1 MVRWMKKLRDSGPA
15 FCRRYPLVCLGLVL
29 ELLLVVWMAA
39 ALFGPICTV
48 EIQPDTWPAELQSLA
63 GVRLTEDGVCISVSE
78 TEETPQESGAE
89 VALQTNAF
97 ALKPGAYLITVNYQP
112 DSTMLSTR
120 VGTVSLQESD
130 MTDLLY
136 AQDVL
141 LDGGHTAVTG
151 RAWVPF
157 AAKANQVRL
166 DVVPAGQCDFVLQSI
181 TLQEQP
187 IYRWVRLL
195 GTLLLLA
202 AVDLVVWQLAFAG
215 CSVQAQIRRKQK
227 VALALLGIGLAASL
241 PFFSDVLRNGDDL
254 PFHLY
259 RLSALAK
266 ELAQGQFPVRLFTT
280 TLNGFGYPTPLYYC
294 DIFLYL
300 PAALYNC
307 MLPLQLCY
315 QIYGVLVNFC
325 TAVVCYGSLR
335 MIRCNE
341 KISLLGTALYVLSAY
356 RMSNVFLRAAVGE
369 YTAMVFLP
377 LVVCGVVRLYQ
388 TERPTWRDSVPL
400 AAGMAGL
407 ALCHVLS
414 LEMACLFLVLFVLT
428 ALKPT
433 FHKARLYALV
443 RAAVLAIGLSAWF
456 LVPML
461 QSMAT
466 QKIRATGHYACDFQ
480 QRGVNV
486 MDLFAPLPLN
496 VATTNGIRGE
506 IGLGL
511 ILALFVCMAVLW
523 QRKNLKLPQDH
534 TMQVLQYT
542 LGLGAVAMVFSLRIF
557 PWNTLFSHCASTPVH
572 KFLGMIQFPWRYVG
586 LASVFLCVAVAAAL
600 QLLQNSGYAVRKVGT
615 VLLAGTL
622 LYAAVFYSGLD
633 QMQPTTYTVYGDS
646 YEDTLQV
653 GIGKEYVLP
662 GEVDYNYARPTQ
674 MPDTLLVKW
683 YDKTDGVA
691 HITLENTADTEA
703 SVVLPINDYGNYVA
717 VDTAGNRLPLSTS
730 DNSLLVLTV
739 PGGYSG
745 SVSVSYQEPV
755 LWRIAELVSLA
766 TAMGLCIAGIRG
778 RRRKTSQQLTG
789 DLTGQLG

>member
-15 FCRRYPLVCLGLVL
+15 FCRRHPLTCLGLVL
-29 ELLLVVWMAA
+29 ELLLVIWMVT
-39 ALFGPICTV
+39 ALFAPAYTV
-48 EIQPDTWPAELQSLA
+48 NIMPDTWPGNVQTQE
-63 GVRLTEDGVCISVSE
+63 GVQLTEDGIHVSAPD
-78 TEETPQESGAE
+78 TSIK
-89 VALQTNAF
+89 LQTGSF

-112 DSTMLSTR
+112 DSTMLSTQ
-120 VGTVSLQESD
+120 VGTVYLRESS
-130 MTDLLY
+130 MTNLLY

-141 LDGGHTAVTG
+141 LDGGHTTVTG

-157 AAKANQVRL
+157 AANADEARL
-166 DVVPAGQCDFVLQSI
+166 DVVTAGQCDFVLQSI
-181 TLQEQP
+181 SLQEQP

-195 GTLLLLA
+195 GALLLFA
-202 AVDLVVWQLAFAG
+202 AVDLVVWQLAFSG
-215 CSVQAQIRRKQK
+215 CSMQAQIRRKQK
-227 VALALLGIGLAASL
+227 VALALIGISLAASL
-241 PFFSDVLRNGDDL
+241 PFFSATLRNGDDL
-254 PFHLY
+254 TFHLY

-266 ELAQGQFPVRLFTT
+266 ELAQGQFPVRIFTT

-300 PAALYNC
+300 PAVLYNC

-315 QIYGVLVNFC
+315 QIYGVLVSLC

-341 KISLLGTALYVLSAY
+341 KISLLATTLYLLSGY
-356 RMSNVFLRAAVGE
+356 RLINVFLRAAVGE

-377 LVVCGVVRLYQ
+377 LVVCGVAWLYR
-388 TERPTWRDSVPL
+388 TDTPTWRNSVPL
-400 AAGMAGL
+400 AVGMAGL

-414 LEMACLFLVLFVLT
+414 LEIAGLFLVLFVLT

-433 FHKARLYALV
+433 FRKARLYALV

-461 QSMAT
+461 QSMVT
-466 QKIRATGHYACDFQ
+466 QNIQVTTRYSYDFQ

-486 MDLFAPLPLN
+486 MDLFALLPLN
-496 VATTNGIRGE
+496 ITLRDGDRGE

-511 ILALFVCMAVLW
+511 VLALGVCMGVLW
-523 QRKNLKLPQDH
+523 QRKKLKLVQNH
-534 TMQVLQYT
+534 ALRVLQYT
-542 LGLGAVAMVFSLRIF
+542 LGFAVLSMAFSLYIF
-557 PWNTLFSHCASTPVH
+557 PWNALFSHCASTPIH
-572 KFLGMIQFPWRYVG
+572 KFLGMIQFPWRYLGV
-586 LASVFLCVAVAAAL
+586 ASVLLCVAAAAAL
-600 QLLQNSGYAVRKVGT
+600 QLLQNSGYTVRKVGT

-622 LYAAVFYSGLD
+622 LYAAAFYSGLD